1 MRQFLPFKL
10 RVLDYVII
18 LVAVAITVATAVF
31 LYGGGASALQVV
43 VEGSGKTWIFPLGAE
58 ETLQVPGPIG
68 TTVVRIHEKQAWIES
83 SPCRDKLC
91 VAAGKINRSDQWV
104 ACLPNKVFVRIK
116 GKSNDEGPDWS
127 TW

>member
-1 MRQFLPFKL
+1 MRQILPFKL

-18 LVAVAITVATAVF
+18 LVAVAIIVATVAF
-31 LYGGGASALQVV
+31 LYGGKGASLQVM

-68 TTVVRIHEKQAWIES
+68 TTVVRIHDKKTWIES
-83 SPCRDKLC
+83 SPCHDHLC
-91 VAAGKINRSDQWV
+91 VAAGKIDRADQWV

-116 GKSNDEGPDWS
+116 GKSSDEGPDWS